1 VPTSRDASGHTPQR
15 DAPGGTRVDVDME
28 PPPPARAIDRDG
40 LRAALHALYV
50 TRDATARA
58 TADAWLQSFL
68 RSDDAWPVSLAL
80 LGDDA
85 SSARGLDALEALFC
99 ARALHV
105 LLRRCVFKTE
115 KTQKSHVA
123 LDERALGDV
132 RDAGLLPMA
141 WRCAAL
147 CATHDRGVGGVG
159 GGSARGG
166 GADSASSAPPRTIL
180 TQVSLA
186 IAALACKMA
195 AWEGDAIARD
205 LCAYFTRPPAS
216 APPSATR
223 VVAALLDH
231 RDVDETVADA
241 GATCLLQTLSV
252 LPDECQS
259 GRLSIHPARRREVID
274 GLRAAAAAAV
284 FPTLDALTGR
294 LSAAA
299 MCVNDA
305 GSSGGVDRSR
315 DRTTALLFEAYAA
328 WAAFAPDAA
337 GAVRPI
343 RHTGPHTTA
352 LAL

>member
-1 VPTSRDASGHTPQR
+1 
-15 DAPGGTRVDVDME
+15 M
-28 PPPPARAIDRDG
+28 
-40 LRAALHALYV
+40 
-50 TRDATARA
+50 
-58 TADAWLQSFL
+58 
-68 RSDDAWPVSLAL
+68 
-80 LGDDA
+80 
-85 SSARGLDALEALFC
+85 
-99 ARALHV
+99 
-105 LLRRCVFKTE
+105 
-115 KTQKSHVA
+115 
-123 LDERALGDV
+123 
-132 RDAGLLPMA
+132 
-141 WRCAAL
+141 
-147 CATHDRGVGGVG
+147 
-159 GGSARGG
+159 
-166 GADSASSAPPRTIL
+166 
-180 TQVSLA
+180 SLA